1 MSSKVPK
8 EHRWWNS
15 LRARLIVMISLA
27 LLPVGLMAI
36 LQTRNVTEKARRNA
50 ELALL
55 AMVEQSAL
63 QERLVIQRAF
73 GVADGIAEIAPE
85 IEGDVDQCTAQLA
98 GIAER
103 SQRFSFIGI
112 VDTEGN
118 MECSS
123 TGTQMNVKESENY
136 YGFLGSREPSIS
148 VVSSPS
154 VTRSPVI
161 SVAVP
166 ILSGEQLDGHVLISI
181 PHHTLTPPEQD
192 DKEAAMALKD
202 IVTFNSK
209 GDVLSFRGGEEFRP
223 ERLPAGLN
231 LAALTTDTSNAFS
244 SLNRLGQDRIYSV
257 VPIQNGQLFVLGI
270 WDAQSGLAEQIVG
283 RYPQLIFPI
292 LMWLVSLAVVI
303 GAIHHLVLRHVRSLR
318 RQMVRFARDRA
329 LQEPKTVNE
338 MPTELREI
346 QTSFSTMA
354 YSIMQDEAN
363 LEDAVREKNVLIREI
378 HHRVKNN
385 LQLISSIVNMQIR
398 NVESPEAKEIL
409 RRVQD
414 RVLSLATIHRDLY
427 QSNSAGL
434 VNVGNLINEV
444 IEKSVH
450 IGSDQSK
457 PVQIESDIED
467 IMLYPDQAVPMSLLA
482 AEAATNAMKYVGAA
496 NGGDRWIKVSFVAG
510 EGKTRVFHLSNCVGD
525 EPAMQGT
532 GMGTKLIKAFA
543 IQLDAK
549 LDVEDQP
556 DEYALTVTFDAAD
569 FIAQAESY

>member
-1 MSSKVPK
+1 MSSEVPK

-27 LLPVGLMAI
+27 LLPVGLMAT

-55 AMVEQSAL
+55 AVVEQAAL
-63 QERLVIQRAF
+63 RERLVIQRAY
-73 GVADGIAEIAPE
+73 GVADGIA
-85 IEGDVDQCTAQLA
+85 
-98 GIAER
+98 GIAGDLETDSARCKEHLAEIVER
-103 SQRFSFIGI
+103 TQRFSFIAI
-112 VDTEGN
+112 VEPDGQIA
-118 MECSS
+118 CSS
-123 TGTQMNVKESENY
+123 SGTQMNVKEFENY
-136 YGFLGSREPSIS
+136 YGFLQSRTPTVNVIS
-148 VVSSPS
+148 
-154 VTRSPVI
+154 RPVISGTPII

-166 ILSGEQLDGHVLISI
+166 ILDGEQISGHVLISI
-181 PHHTLTPPEQD
+181 PHHTLAPPDQENE
-192 DKEAAMALKD
+192 EATRALKD
-202 IVTFNSK
+202 IVTFNNE
-209 GDVLSFRGGEEFRP
+209 GEVLSFRGGEEFNAN
-223 ERLPAGLN
+223 RLPAGLN
-231 LAALTTDTSNAFS
+231 LAALATEKSNAFS
-244 SLNRLGQDRIYSV
+244 SLSRVGKDRIYSV
-257 VPIQNGQLFVLGI
+257 VPIQDRQLFVLGI

-398 NVESPEAKEIL
+398 NVDSPEAKEIL

-457 PVQIESDIED
+457 PVKIESDIED

-525 EPAMQGT
+525 EPVMQGT